1 MSEIVRDRQYI
12 KFSLYGFLKN
22 LRFFDAFI
30 ILFLVE
36 QGTPYTQIGVLYA
49 VREIIINVLELPSGI
64 IADTLGR
71 KSALAASLFIYIIS
85 FCIFYFSH
93 NFWLLLAA
101 FSIYGIADAFRSGT
115 HKGMIMDY
123 LELTGQGRQKISYY
137 GHTRSWA
144 QAGSALSSLIAGS
157 IVFYSA
163 DYRSIFIYSIIPYF
177 LNFLLILTYP
187 GSLNYSRKTPE
198 NKSSEGFIITVKS
211 FFRTIREPGVLRLLN
226 TSALHSAYLKA
237 VKDYIQPLMVSIA
250 LILPVL
256 NGIDQE
262 KKNGL
267 VIGLIYFFIYLL
279 TSRAS
284 KVSYRYARGKRENIP
299 LISLIIGFG
308 LGLACGLASVLELW
322 LISLLFFVGIFII
335 ENIRKPILTG
345 FVADRVPNDILAS
358 VLSAQSL
365 LKTIITAFLALLF
378 GVLADLYSIGISF
391 IAVSLFLVI
400 TTLALNILVKV
411 FQR

>member
-1 MSEIVRDRQYI
+1 MSEIVRDRQYR

-163 DYRSIFIYSIIPYF
+163 DYRSIFIFSIYPLFLYF
-177 LNFLLILTYP
+177 L
-187 GSLNYSRKTPE
+187 
-198 NKSSEGFIITVKS
+198 FI
-211 FFRTIREPGVLRLLN
+211 FF
-226 TSALHSAYLKA
+226 H
-237 VKDYIQPLMVSIA
+237 
-250 LILPVL
+250 
-256 NGIDQE
+256 
-262 KKNGL
+262 
-267 VIGLIYFFIYLL
+267 F
-279 TSRAS
+279 
-284 KVSYRYARGKRENIP
+284 
-299 LISLIIGFG
+299 
-308 LGLACGLASVLELW
+308 
-322 LISLLFFVGIFII
+322 
-335 ENIRKPILTG
+335 
-345 FVADRVPNDILAS
+345 
-358 VLSAQSL
+358 
-365 LKTIITAFLALLF
+365 
-378 GVLADLYSIGISF
+378 
-391 IAVSLFLVI
+391 SLFS
-400 TTLALNILVKV
+400 
-411 FQR
+411 